1 MAKQSIGILGAGKLG
16 LALANIGARAGYEV
30 LIASRKSAEA
40 LSLPVSILAPGA
52 HPLSAAEVIAQSDTI
67 ILAIPLSKYRQ
78 LDPAAFKGK
87 IVIDAMNYW
96 WEVDGKDTLFSTIE
110 ATSSERVQQ
119 YFSDSRVVKAFNH
132 MGYHDIQAVSSAGAA
147 GSVKAIAIA
156 GDQPSAVGKVAQ
168 IVEDFGFEPLLI
180 GSLAKGI
187 MLEPGSPLFGANET
201 AEKLQ
206 GLVDIFAHSEKG
218 QAFYGQR
225 A

>member
-1 MAKQSIGILGAGKLG
+1 MAKIRSFQRL
-16 LALANIGARAGYEV
+16 
-30 LIASRKSAEA
+30 
-40 LSLPVSILAPGA
+40 
-52 HPLSAAEVIAQSDTI
+52 
-67 ILAIPLSKYRQ
+67 RQ
-78 LDPAAFKGK
+78 LLQKECNNTSLTVEWSKP
-87 IVIDAMNYW
+87 
-96 WEVDGKDTLFSTIE
+96 STIW
-110 ATSSERVQQ
+110 
-119 YFSDSRVVKAFNH
+119 
-132 MGYHDIQAVSSAGAA
+132 AGAA